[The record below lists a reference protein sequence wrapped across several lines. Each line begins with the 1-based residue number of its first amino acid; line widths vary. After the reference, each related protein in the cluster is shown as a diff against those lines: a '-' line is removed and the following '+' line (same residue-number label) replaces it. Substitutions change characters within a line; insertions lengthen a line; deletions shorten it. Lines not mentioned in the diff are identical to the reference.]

1 MGTKTFPYKLV
12 MKRSVLKP
20 SLPNSQHKV
29 LYRSWYEGYIET
41 TKIFVVMCTILA
53 QGWGQKKNSHA
64 DYSETA
70 DDAGI
75 GEWVQLDLQSIQH
88 RD

>member
-29 LYRSWYEGYIET
+29 LYRSWYKGYIEAA
-41 TKIFVVMCTILA
+41 KFFVVMCTIFA
-53 QGWGQKKNSHA
+53 QGLGQKKPSHA

-70 DDAGI
+70 VYAGI
-75 GEWVQLDLQSIQH
+75 GE
-88 RD
+88 

>member
-1 MGTKTFPYKLV
+1 
-12 MKRSVLKP
+12 
-20 SLPNSQHKV
+20 
-29 LYRSWYEGYIET
+29 
-41 TKIFVVMCTILA
+41 MCTILA

-75 GEWVQLDLQSIQH
+75 GEWVRLDLQSIQH